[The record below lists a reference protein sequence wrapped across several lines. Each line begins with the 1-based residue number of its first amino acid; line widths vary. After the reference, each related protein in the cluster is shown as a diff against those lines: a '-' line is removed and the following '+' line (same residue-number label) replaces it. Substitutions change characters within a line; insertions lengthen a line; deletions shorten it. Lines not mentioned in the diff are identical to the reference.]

1 VAAVLFSASRAIS
14 KQKET
19 INETTEH
26 QKQTFFGDE
35 IIMAR
40 KIKGGQHQADRPKP
54 QYQGLAQPIGTQT
67 NGQAGKGRVTE
78 TSGQSFNGSEP
89 FNEPA
94 TGSIIGAV
102 GKGKPQIPW
111 AIFADERLGPT
122 ALGILCYVF
131 AKPPGWDISVKELR
145 QRFGGHE
152 RLICQGLKQAQQAGW
167 TAFTQLR
174 SMDGRRAYGT
184 KWFARRS
191 LDERWPETFMT
202 RDCNSLKLRFLSLRE
217 PRSINDTDSKEEKK
231 KLSSRARESKKRK
244 GSKQT
249 STSSNG
255 PSFVGDGYQDQ
266 AKPKPKAPDK
276 ARIAQNLQSN
286 WGGRPLRTHPKWP
299 EFHTWCCGQ
308 RDCRGKPG
316 RPNEKGFWTW
326 MSGQKLYWRD
336 KVKELDE
343 ELGYDL
349 GGKFYSAPKANDM
362 AEKDPTLLPQFK
374 QATKERGKPHV
385 IRPWPGH
392 PLNGERSTK

>member
-1 VAAVLFSASRAIS
+1 
-14 KQKET
+14 
-19 INETTEH
+19 
-26 QKQTFFGDE
+26 
-35 IIMAR
+35 MAR

-217 PRSINDTDSKEEKK
+217 PRSINDTDRKNY
-231 KLSSRARESKKRK
+231 LRARERAKSARD
-244 GSKQT
+244 
-249 STSSNG
+249 
-255 PSFVGDGYQDQ
+255 PSRPALRATV
-266 AKPKPKAPDK
+266 
-276 ARIAQNLQSN
+276 LLL
-286 WGGRPLRTHPKWP
+286 WGT
-299 EFHTWCCGQ
+299 
-308 RDCRGKPG
+308 
-316 RPNEKGFWTW
+316 
-326 MSGQKLYWRD
+326 
-336 KVKELDE
+336 
-343 ELGYDL
+343 
-349 GGKFYSAPKANDM
+349 
-362 AEKDPTLLPQFK
+362 
-374 QATKERGKPHV
+374 V
-385 IRPWPGH
+385 IRIRPSQSQKPPTKRASRKTFKATGAAGLCEPTPSGRSFTPGAAVSATVAANLADRTRKVSG
-392 PLNGERSTK
+392 PGCPVRSSIGVTRSRSLTKSLATIWAANSIPRRKRTIWRRRIRRCYRSLSKRPKNAANRM